1 MRMPNALPFPFPERR
16 LVLASRSPRRR
27 TLLEELGWDFQVL
40 PADESAECGLCSR
53 ETPPEFVARL
63 ARQKA
68 TNVATKIEDGIVLA
82 CDTVAV
88 CHGQVLGKP
97 ADIDD
102 AHRMLNMLRGCI
114 HQVFTGICLWAVP
127 EQVTDVAVEKTELM
141 MDRIS
146 DAQLKAYLKTRLWEG
161 KAGAFGYQDGWD
173 WLKIQ
178 SGSESNVV
186 GLPIERLQQMLA
198 DLRYSLSKS

>member
-1 MRMPNALPFPFPERR
+1 MPNALPFPFPDRM

-27 TLLEELGWDFQVL
+27 TLLEELGWEFQIV

-68 TNVATKIEDGIVLA
+68 ANVAPKIEDGIVLA

-88 CHGQVLGKP
+88 CRGHILGKP

-102 AHRMLNMLRGCI
+102 ARRM
-114 HQVFTGICLWAVP
+114 
-127 EQVTDVAVEKTELM
+127 
-141 MDRIS
+141 
-146 DAQLKAYLKTRLWEG
+146 
-161 KAGAFGYQDGWD
+161 GARALF
-173 WLKIQ
+173 
-178 SGSESNVV
+178 
-186 GLPIERLQQMLA
+186 
-198 DLRYSLSKS
+198 